1 MKIPFQ
7 PPAVTAHISAV
18 ATIGSAAPVANQLDA
33 GTTRTATG
41 IQVSISPEA
50 RKKAEEVK
58 QRNADIDA
66 SNLPDGIKDSL
77 KAIREIEQK
86 IADKLKELT
95 DLISDKALDPEQKDA
110 HSKQLQ
116 LEVSAL
122 RSGLSSAVSELNKAM
137 SAQGLSAN
145 DRDLA
150 HKLLGRS

>member
-7 PPAVTAHISAV
+7 PPAVTAQISAV
-18 ATIGSAAPVANQLDA
+18 ATIGYAAPVSNKLDA

-95 DLISDKALDPEQKDA
+95 DLASDKTLNPEQKDA

-137 SAQGLSAN
+137 SAQGLSAS

>member
-7 PPAVTAHISAV
+7 PPAVTAQISAV
-18 ATIGSAAPVANQLDA
+18 ATIGSSAPVANQLDA

-95 DLISDKALDPEQKDA
+95 DLVSDKTLNPGQKDA

-145 DRDLA
+145 DQDLA

>member
-1 MKIPFQ
+1 VKIPFQ
-7 PPAVTAHISAV
+7 PPAVTAQISTV
-18 ATIGSAAPVANQLDA
+18 ASLGAATPVGKQLDA

-77 KAIREIEQK
+77 KSIREIEHK
-86 IADKLKELT
+86 IAEKLKELS
-95 DLISDKALDPEQKDA
+95 DLANDKTLNPEQKDTR
-110 HSKQLQ
+110 SKQLQ

-150 HKLLGRS
+150 HKLLGKS